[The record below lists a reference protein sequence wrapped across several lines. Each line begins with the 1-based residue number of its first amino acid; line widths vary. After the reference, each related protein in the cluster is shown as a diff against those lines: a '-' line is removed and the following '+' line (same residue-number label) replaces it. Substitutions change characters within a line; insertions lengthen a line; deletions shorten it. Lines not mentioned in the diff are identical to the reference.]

1 MTNSLALCV
10 VRAINRPIS
19 APDCAGWYNALMERR
34 LSEQTLSILRHT
46 LEQMLPNEVF
56 SAAGIRKFW
65 QDALLEAGFAPKI
78 IGMATSYNFQW
89 SSIVPDLFIGKF
101 HDKDYFSAPPLPDFS
116 EQTLLRL
123 LAFAID
129 ANKNIPLGEQLRQ
142 SLISDGFSIQA
153 DSTVDS
159 SAPTELAQI
168 PGKRTLVFDVQEKLC
183 QKELVAV
190 LYMDLD
196 GLQEVSETLGHAEGE
211 KCLTRV
217 AHIMSAAVRGKGR
230 LYKLGENEFVALL
243 CNFTAGEA
251 ASTAQRI
258 RSAVEAE
265 NPGGSLKVTVSIG
278 VVSSELGQRD
288 TEALI
293 ETAERT
299 MNTAKKE
306 KHGVV
311 IG

>member
-1 MTNSLALCV
+1 
-10 VRAINRPIS
+10 
-19 APDCAGWYNALMERR
+19 MERR
-34 LSEQTLSILRHT
+34 LSEQTLSILRNT
-46 LEQMLPNEVF
+46 LEQMLPNDVF

-89 SSIVPDLFIGKF
+89 SSIIPDLFIGKF
-101 HDKDYFSAPPLPDFS
+101 HDKDYFSAPPSPDFS
-116 EQTLLRL
+116 EQTLMRL

-142 SLISDGFSIQA
+142 SLISDGFPIQA
-153 DSTVDS
+153 GSTADS
-159 SAPTELAQI
+159 SVPTELAQI

-183 QKELVAV
+183 QREFVAV

-196 GLQEVSETLGHAEGE
+196 GFREVNDTLGHAEGE
-211 KCLTRV
+211 KYLIRV

-230 LYKLGENEFVALL
+230 LYRLGEDEFVALL
-243 CNFTAGEA
+243 CNFTSGEA
-251 ASTAQRI
+251 ASTAERI
-258 RSAVEAE
+258 RSAVDAE
-265 NPGGSLKVTVSIG
+265 DPGGSLKVSVSIG
-278 VVSSELGQRD
+278 VVSSESGQRD

-293 ETAERT
+293 ETAERA
-299 MNTAKKE
+299 MNEAKKE
-306 KHGVV
+306 KHRVA